1 MSPDIKPRSRD
12 VTDGIEKT
20 ASRGMLRAVGMGD
33 EDWVKP
39 QIGVASSWNEVT
51 PCNLSLD
58 RLAEAAKQGV
68 HGAGGYPLEF
78 GTISVSD
85 GISMGHEGMHFSL
98 VSREV
103 IADSVETVMQA
114 ERLDGSVLLAGCDK
128 SLPGMLMAAARLDL
142 SSVFLYAGTIA
153 PGWVRLEDGTEKQVT
168 IIDAFEA
175 VGACKA
181 GKMSQEDLTRIEKA
195 ICPGEGACG
204 GMYTANTMASAA
216 EALGMSLPGSASP
229 GSADR
234 RRDNWAHRSG
244 EAVVNLIA
252 KGITA
257 RQILDSRGNPTVEAD
272 VCLENGIMGRA
283 AVPSGASTGKHE
295 AVELR
300 DGEKRY
306 LGKGVLKAIDFV
318 NNEIAPAIE
327 GFDAQDQ
334 RLIDTEMI
342 KLDGTPNKS
351 RLGANAILGASLAVA
366 KASAESSD
374 LSLFRYLGGPNAH
387 VLPVPMMNILNGG
400 AHADT
405 NVDIQEFMI
414 APIGAPTFRESV
426 RWGAEIYHALKAV
439 LKKRGLATSVGDEGG
454 FAPNLDS
461 NRAALDLIL
470 EAITAA
476 GFKPGTEIALAMD
489 VAATEFHE
497 NGKYN
502 FEGAVKTSDEMIA
515 YYTSLVDAYPIV
527 SIEDPLNEEDW
538 AGWTEMT
545 KVLGS
550 RIQIVG
556 DDLFVTNPE
565 RLAKGIAGNTANALL
580 VKVNQIGTLTE
591 TIDAVEMAHRANYRS
606 MMSHRSGETEDTTI
620 ADLAVALNC
629 GQIKTGAPARTERVA
644 KYNQLLRIEEELA
657 EGGVYAGRAA
667 FPRFKA

>member
-1 MSPDIKPRSRD
+1 MSYITDI
-12 VTDGIEKT
+12 
-20 ASRGMLRAVGMGD
+20 
-33 EDWVKP
+33 
-39 QIGVASSWNEVT
+39 
-51 PCNLSLD
+51 
-58 RLAEAAKQGV
+58 
-68 HGAGGYPLEF
+68 H
-78 GTISVSD
+78 
-85 GISMGHEGMHFSL
+85 
-98 VSREV
+98 
-103 IADSVETVMQA
+103 
-114 ERLDGSVLLAGCDK
+114 
-128 SLPGMLMAAARLDL
+128 
-142 SSVFLYAGTIA
+142 
-153 PGWVRLEDGTEKQVT
+153 
-168 IIDAFEA
+168 
-175 VGACKA
+175 
-181 GKMSQEDLTRIEKA
+181 
-195 ICPGEGACG
+195 
-204 GMYTANTMASAA
+204 
-216 EALGMSLPGSASP
+216 
-229 GSADR
+229 
-234 RRDNWAHRSG
+234 
-244 EAVVNLIA
+244 
-252 KGITA
+252 A
-257 RQILDSRGNPTVEAD
+257 RQILDSRGNPTVEVEIGLSD
-272 VCLENGIMGRA
+272 GTLSRA
-283 AVPSGASTGKHE
+283 GVPSGASTGAFE
-295 AVELR
+295 AAELR
-300 DGEKRY
+300 DGGKRY
-306 LGKGVLKAIDFV
+306 LGKGVEKAIAFV
-318 NNEIAPAIE
+318 NDEIAPEII
-327 GFDAQDQ
+327 GFDSQDQ
-334 RLIDTEMI
+334 RLIDAAMI
-342 KLDGTPNKS
+342 ELDGTKNKS

-497 NGKYN
+497 NGKYK
-502 FEGAVKTSDEMIA
+502 FEGALKTSDEMIA